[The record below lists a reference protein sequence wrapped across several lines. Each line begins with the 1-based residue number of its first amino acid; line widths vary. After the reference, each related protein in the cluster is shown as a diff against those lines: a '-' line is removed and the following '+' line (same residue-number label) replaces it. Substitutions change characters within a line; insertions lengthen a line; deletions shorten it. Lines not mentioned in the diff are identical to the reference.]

1 MAIRERVVFAVDA
14 ADLTDFFE
22 WCRAAC
28 ADQKTRGRDEKTGR
42 LICSLPRAA
51 YDRMRDETGLAV
63 TLLRTVGLPVRLRA
77 LLRRPGILAGALLA
91 VALVV
96 SSRLF
101 LWEVRVTD
109 GDGLTAAE
117 VQTALEEI
125 GVTPGLFL
133 PRFDTAAAALRLR
146 QADGRIGYAAIN
158 LSGTVAFVQIRT
170 VKEQTPPPAALPAD
184 LVATEDGVILETL
197 VFAGECLVTE
207 GDVVRRGQVLVRGS
221 YTAGEEKTTVRLTR
235 AAGTVTAKTTHTERI
250 EVPLCYTV
258 RQRTGR
264 ERTETTL
271 IFFGARQKLFKTTGK
286 YYDDCDIIES
296 QARVPVGSGRFLP
309 VGLSKKTFCETAEVT
324 ATRTEQEAL
333 DEARRL
339 FAATLDE
346 RAGRTVLSVEETVE
360 KTENGIAVT
369 FVAACQENIAVAAEI
384 RP

>member
-1 MAIRERVVFAVDA
+1 MAIREWVVFAVDA

-28 ADQKTRGRDEKTGR
+28 ADQKTRGRDEKTGH

-51 YDRMRDETGLAV
+51 YDRMREETGLAV
-63 TLLRTVGLPVRLRA
+63 TLLRTVGLPVCLRA
-77 LLRRPGILAGALLA
+77 LLRRPGLLAGALLA

-170 VKEQTPPPAALPAD
+170 VKEQTPPPAALFFC
-184 LVATEDGVILETL
+184 TE
-197 VFAGECLVTE
+197 
-207 GDVVRRGQVLVRGS
+207 S
-221 YTAGEEKTTVRLTR
+221 
-235 AAGTVTAKTTHTERI
+235 
-250 EVPLCYTV
+250 
-258 RQRTGR
+258 
-264 ERTETTL
+264 
-271 IFFGARQKLFKTTGK
+271 FGN
-286 YYDDCDIIES
+286 
-296 QARVPVGSGRFLP
+296 
-309 VGLSKKTFCETAEVT
+309 
-324 ATRTEQEAL
+324 
-333 DEARRL
+333 
-339 FAATLDE
+339 
-346 RAGRTVLSVEETVE
+346 SVSE
-360 KTENGIAVT
+360 
-369 FVAACQENIAVAAEI
+369 
-384 RP
+384 